1 MDRSYLPVLLLLG
14 FVVANAVMMLALS
27 HFTLRQRPTTVKQEA
42 YESGIPV
49 IVDARERFS
58 VKFYMVAISFIV
70 FDVEAVLLLPWATQF
85 RRLSCSSPI
94 EGGVCPPGDT
104 SFYGFFVMLVF
115 MLILVIGLLWE
126 WKKGALQWD

>member
-27 HFTLRQRPTTVKQEA
+27 HFTLRHRPTTVKQEA

-49 IVDARERFS
+49 ITDARERFS

-70 FDVEAVLLLPWATQF
+70 FDVEAVLLLPWASHF
-85 RRLSCSSPI
+85 RQLSCTTALL
-94 EGGVCPPGDT
+94 ENVCPKGDAT
-104 SFYGFFVMLVF
+104 VFGFVVMLIF

>member
-14 FVVANAVMMLALS
+14 FVVANAVMMLVLS
-27 HFTLRQRPTTVKQEA
+27 HFTLRPRPTTAKQEA

-49 IVDARERFS
+49 ITDARERFS

-70 FDVEAVLLLPWATQF
+70 FDVEAVLLLPWAAHF
-85 RRLSCSSPI
+85 RQLSCSTAI
-94 EGGVCPPGDT
+94 LENVCPKGET
-104 SFYGFFVMLVF
+104 TLYGLAIMLVF
-115 MLILVIGLLWE
+115 MVILSIGLLWE

>member
-1 MDRSYLPVLLLLG
+1 MDRSYLPVLLLFG
-14 FVVANAVMMLALS
+14 FVVANAIMMLALS
-27 HFTLRQRPTTVKQEA
+27 HFTLRHRPTTVKQEA

-70 FDVEAVLLLPWATQF
+70 FDVEAVLLLPWAAHF
-85 RRLSCSSPI
+85 RQLSCATTLVDGS
-94 EGGVCPPGDT
+94 CPSGQT
-104 SFYGFFVMLVF
+104 SLYGLIVMLIF
-115 MLILVIGLLWE
+115 MLILVLGLVWE

>member
-27 HFTLRQRPTTVKQEA
+27 HFTLRHRPTTVKQEA

-49 IVDARERFS
+49 ITDARERFS

-70 FDVEAVLLLPWATQF
+70 FDVEAVLLLPWAAHF
-85 RRLSCSSPI
+85 RQLSCSS
-94 EGGVCPPGDT
+94 EFLNNVCPKGET
-104 SFYGFFVMLVF
+104 SWYGFGVMLIF

>member
-27 HFTLRQRPTTVKQEA
+27 HFTLRHRPTPVKQEA

-58 VKFYMVAISFIV
+58 VKFYLVAISFIV
-70 FDVEAVLLLPWATQF
+70 FDVEAVLLLPWAAHYRQ
-85 RRLSCSSPI
+85 LSCSTPLVD
-94 EGGVCPPGDT
+94 GACTPAQATP
-104 SFYGFFVMLVF
+104 YGFLVMLIF
-115 MLILVIGLLWE
+115 MIILVVGLIWE
-126 WKKGALQWD
+126 WKKGAFQWD

>member
-1 MDRSYLPVLLLLG
+1 MDRSYLPVLLLFG
-14 FVVANAVMMLALS
+14 FVVANAIMMLALS
-27 HFTLRQRPTTVKQEA
+27 HFTLRHRPTTVKQEA

-70 FDVEAVLLLPWATQF
+70 FDVEAVLLLPWAAHF
-85 RRLSCSSPI
+85 RQLSCATALA
-94 EGGVCPPGDT
+94 EGSCPSGQT
-104 SFYGFFVMLVF
+104 SLYGLIVMLIF
-115 MLILVIGLLWE
+115 MLILVLGLVWE